1 VNVFL
6 SIVIAAV
13 AVFVVSSVW
22 YVAFAAP
29 REAMLGAAPQGE
41 TRPPVRNIILEVL
54 RSALVAAVI
63 AGLAAHLSIS
73 GVGPAVVLGLVL
85 FAGFPFVLLT
95 GSVLWDKVDWRLAAI
110 HGGDWLLKLLVI
122 SLVVGL
128 FR

>member
-6 SIVIAAV
+6 SVVVAAV

-22 YVAFAAP
+22 YVVFAAP
-29 REAMLGAAPQGE
+29 RAAILGSAP
-41 TRPPVRNIILEVL
+41 TADRPPVRNIVLELL
-54 RSALVAAVI
+54 RSALVAGVI

-73 GVGPAVVLGLVL
+73 SVGPALVLGLVL

-122 SLVVGL
+122 CLIVGL